1 LSCMFVS
8 LAMSYNQCGL
18 RPVCCAI
25 DTRAII
31 FVRRAPF
38 LMIRLTWPMDTKI
51 RFRNTLSTP
60 ECDDACPD
68 CEISFSV
75 ATGKFSDSFKAGGH
89 RIKHQNSYRRPG
101 LRVVLPRS
109 YNFDQF
115 RQISSVF
122 ARAQIFERQYKR
134 FARDQT
140 TRRTRRHCASNSI
153 LLLVMRGR
161 GFF

>member
-1 LSCMFVS
+1 MSCMFVS

-101 LRVVLPRS
+101 LQVVLPRS
-109 YNFDQF
+109 YNFEQF
-115 RQISSVF
+115 RQFLPVRKFLSGNTSVS
-122 ARAQIFERQYKR
+122 REIKQRGELGDIVRQIPY
-134 FARDQT
+134 
-140 TRRTRRHCASNSI
+140 CCW
-153 LLLVMRGR
+153 
-161 GFF
+161 